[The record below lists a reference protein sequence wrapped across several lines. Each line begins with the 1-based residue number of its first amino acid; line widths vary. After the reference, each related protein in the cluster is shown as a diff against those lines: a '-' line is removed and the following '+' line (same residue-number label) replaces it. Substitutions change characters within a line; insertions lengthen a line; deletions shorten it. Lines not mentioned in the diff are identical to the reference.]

1 MSRSYFDHNATTP
14 VAPEVIETVVDA
26 LRHAS
31 GNASSIHADGQA
43 AKHLL
48 ETARR
53 QIAGA
58 LNANATEIVFT
69 SGGTEADNLAVLGL
83 VRQIRQ
89 ARKHVITTSIEH
101 PAVLESCRQLERE
114 GVEVTYLPVS
124 RSGTISASDVRSSIR
139 PETVLVSIMHANNET
154 GAVQPIREV
163 ADVIAEANQ
172 AEANLAQRSI
182 FFHSDG
188 VQAFGKL
195 PVDVGALGVDL
206 YSVSAHKCYAP
217 KGIGALYVRKG
228 VPISAI
234 QFGGRHERGRRAG
247 TENVAGAAAFGRAVQ
262 LIRTEAEA
270 ARLTELR
277 DRFEQRLLDSLS
289 DIEINGDPAARLPN
303 TSNLYFGG
311 VDGEALVIALDM
323 KGFSVSTGAACS
335 SGSIEASHVLL
346 AMGKSPEAA
355 RRCIRF
361 SFGRYNTEEEVEMLS
376 TAVIQAV
383 GNLRSA
389 NRRGGSALQGEYARI

>member
-14 VAPEVIETVVDA
+14 VAPEVIETVVEA
-26 LRHAS
+26 LRHTS

-43 AKHLL
+43 AKHSL

-101 PAVLESCRQLERE
+101 PAVLESCRQLEHE
-114 GVEVTYLPVS
+114 GVDVTYLPVS
-124 RSGTISASDVRSSIR
+124 RSGAISASDVRSSIR
-139 PETVLVSIMHANNET
+139 PETALVSVMHANNET

-195 PVDVGALGVDL
+195 PIDVGGLGVDL

-217 KGIGALYVRKG
+217 KGTGALYVRKG
-228 VPISAI
+228 VPLSAI
-234 QFGGRHERGRRAG
+234 QLGGRHERGRRAG

-262 LIRTEAEA
+262 LIDIDAEA

-277 DRFEQRLLDSLS
+277 DTFEQRLLDSLS
-289 DIEINGDPAARLPN
+289 DVEINGDPAARLPN

-323 KGFSVSTGAACS
+323 RGFSVSTGAACS

-361 SFGRYNTEEEVEMLS
+361 SFGRYNTEQEVEILT

-389 NRRGGSALQGEYARI
+389 KRRSGPALEGEYARI